1 MLIFIFCV
9 CFSHFYNKKSIGN
22 YYLKMWK
29 NYDNFFLIPIYKI
42 KLHPHW
48 WSIIYLS
55 QKWTLDFWAVK
66 WTYLSMRLYY
76 NATNFKSNIFPFGYI
91 VYLFLM
97 KKKKKIFCTKLTP
110 WYQFMYLTGGLASTL
125 QVNWISSPSLIW
137 SKSNWE
143 TGLMDRMGG
152 SVTNNGIMDRMGGKW
167 GVLMRS
173 KNMYGLFT

>member
-22 YYLKMWK
+22 YYLKMLK
-29 NYDNFFLIPIYKI
+29 NYGYFFLIPIYKI

-66 WTYLSMRLYY
+66 WTYLWMRLYY
-76 NATNFKSNIFPFGYI
+76 NATNFKSNIFPFRYI

-97 KKKKKIFCTKLTP
+97 KKKKNSFVQNLPHDTNLYIWQAGWHPLCK
-110 WYQFMYLTGGLASTL
+110 STEYRL
-125 QVNWISSPSLIW
+125 LLLFGPNLI
-137 SKSNWE
+137 
-143 TGLMDRMGG
+143 GRL
-152 SVTNNGIMDRMGGKW
+152 V
-167 GVLMRS
+167 
-173 KNMYGLFT
+173 